1 MDYSEQNLLTIKNS
15 ITNHGGMC
23 VKKIFS
29 IAIIFTILLICIAMI
44 QPCYANSAEPPSI
57 IIIVSNAPDDLE
69 INIVS
74 DDVIHKARK
83 INKVVETYYTFYS
96 GEMKNLNDYIFSVS
110 TNNESYEIK
119 LDKPLQNYN
128 NIYTLDLKS
137 HTLTNGKLLS
147 RSIYLVSMRVLL
159 TLAIEGLIFLL
170 FGFKRKNSW
179 AIFLIINLITQGAL
193 NIWINSFTPTQGYI
207 IFGLIFGEIFILIA
221 EIIAFL
227 MFVKE
232 HNSLRKVL
240 YIFTANF
247 ISLIAGGYIITIL
260 PI

>member
-1 MDYSEQNLLTIKNS
+1 MGN
-15 ITNHGGMC
+15 
-23 VKKIFS
+23 IFS
-29 IAIIFTILLICIAMI
+29 IAKILTILLICIAMI
-44 QPCYANSAEPPSI
+44 QPCFANSAEPPSI

-69 INIVS
+69 VNIVS
-74 DDVIHKARK
+74 EALIYKGRK
-83 INKVVETYYTFYS
+83 IDKVIETYFTFYS
-96 GEMKNLNDYIFSVS
+96 REMRNLNDYIFTVS

-137 HTLTNGKLLS
+137 HTLTEGKLLS
-147 RSIYLVSMRVLL
+147 RSIFLVSMRVLL
-159 TLAIEGLIFLL
+159 TLVIEGLIFLL

-179 AIFLIINLITQGAL
+179 VIFLIINLITQGAL
-193 NIWINSFTPTQGYI
+193 NIWINGVTPTQGYI
-207 IFGLIFGEIFILIA
+207 IFGLIFGEIFIFIA

-227 MFVKE
+227 LFVKE
-232 HNSLRKVL
+232 HTRLRIVL
-240 YIFTANF
+240 YILTANF